1 MLHPHTHTHTKAK
14 KKKKYKNKKKKKIEP
29 LLRVGN
35 LSHEC
40 DGDPVCHLDSTMA
53 LFSAV
58 ASSRR
63 IFTTKARASQFTI
76 SRLRSKCPISKF
88 IHITSVQRRN
98 SGRPRVVRVHDLQQF
113 PGTSGAKVATTHP
126 PTSGL
131 AAAAAAAAT
140 MPLFQLACREQ
151 AQQCS
156 RLDIVKS
163 EERERGGGE
172 YFLNGHGAKGE
183 WGSRRTE
190 KQA

>member
-1 MLHPHTHTHTKAK
+1 
-14 KKKKYKNKKKKKIEP
+14 
-29 LLRVGN
+29 
-35 LSHEC
+35 
-40 DGDPVCHLDSTMA
+40 MA

-140 MPLFQLACREQ
+140 IPLFQLACREQ

-163 EERERGGGE
+163 EERERGGGGGGGSLFQMGTE
-172 YFLNGHGAKGE
+172 RRENGDRDEQRNRHNGQTSQRFFPRMHHPVNPTST
-183 WGSRRTE
+183 GSE
-190 KQA
+190 V

>member
-1 MLHPHTHTHTKAK
+1 
-14 KKKKYKNKKKKKIEP
+14 
-29 LLRVGN
+29 
-35 LSHEC
+35 
-40 DGDPVCHLDSTMA
+40 MA

-131 AAAAAAAAT
+131 AAAAT
-140 MPLFQLACREQ
+140 IPLFQLACREQ

-163 EERERGGGE
+163 EERERGGGGGGGVFSKWARSE
-172 YFLNGHGAKGE
+172 GRMGIETNRETGIMVKHHKGSFLE
-183 WGSRRTE
+183 CITL
-190 KQA
+190 